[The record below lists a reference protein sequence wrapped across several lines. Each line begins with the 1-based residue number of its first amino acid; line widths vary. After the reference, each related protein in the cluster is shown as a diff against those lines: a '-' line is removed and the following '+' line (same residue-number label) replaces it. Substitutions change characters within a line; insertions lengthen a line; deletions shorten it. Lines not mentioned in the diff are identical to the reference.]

1 MQSTWI
7 YSKFLLFL
15 ISSFLFLNAF
25 AQSPKVYD
33 TPLYPTGWNKPTALP
48 DRIILNAS
56 EQADTKVNVTWRT
69 DTTVLK
75 GYVEVVEIDIA
86 PKFWRN
92 ATSIEA
98 ATNAWD
104 GSEVKLAQLKAHYHS
119 AELTQLKPGTSYV
132 YRVGNG
138 NYWSE
143 WFQFKTV
150 HKKEGG
156 MKMLFIGDVQ
166 NNILDIGSRLLRQ
179 AYQHHGNADLLLY
192 SGDLINY
199 AHKDAE
205 WEEWF
210 KMGGFIH
217 STIPSVMTP
226 GNHEY
231 NPATVQDEQ
240 NNVRILSSQWKPQ
253 FSLPK
258 NGPQGL
264 EESVYFVD
272 YPLVRVVCLNT
283 NIDSEEQITWLE
295 STLANNTKKWTIVF
309 FHHPV
314 YPTVVGRTDTRVGEI
329 LIPILEKHK
338 VDLVLMGH
346 DHAYS
351 RGRSKNTAL
360 PVYVVSMAGAK
371 MYNVNKSWEDFGG
384 IRQRVGENIQLY
396 QSIEIT
402 QNKIDFTS
410 YLITGQVYDQFRIEK
425 KKDKPKFIELSKGIP
440 EKLHSNTTSYYDK
453 LPTQIEQS
461 ILNKYDGYRIVRVV
475 TLKKQEVFQYDV
487 LLRKQNNT
495 DIKLLLS
502 ESGEIISEN

>member
-1 MQSTWI
+1 MQSTWMS
-7 YSKFLLFL
+7 YKPLLFVVCY
-15 ISSFLFLNAF
+15 FLFFNAS

-33 TPLYPTGWNKPTALP
+33 TPMYPTGWNKPSILP
-48 DRIILNAS
+48 DRVIMNAS

-75 GYVEVVEIDIA
+75 GYVELAEIDVA

-92 ATSIEA
+92 AITIEA

-104 GSEVKLAQLKAHYHS
+104 GTDVKLAQLKAHYHS
-119 AELTQLKPGTSYV
+119 AEIGRLKPGTTYV

-138 NYWSE
+138 NHWSE
-143 WFQFKTV
+143 WFQFKTI
-150 HKKEGG
+150 HKTDGA
-156 MKMLFIGDVQ
+156 MKILFIGDVQ

-179 AYQHHGNADLLLY
+179 AYKHQGNADLLIY
-192 SGDLINY
+192 SGDLVNY
-199 AHKDAE
+199 AHKDTE

-253 FSLPK
+253 FTLPD
-258 NGPQGL
+258 NGIKGL

-283 NIDSEEQITWLE
+283 NIDLENQLTWLE
-295 STLANNTKKWTIVF
+295 STLASNKKKWTIVF

-314 YPTVVGRTDTRVGEI
+314 FPTVVGRTDTKVGEK
-329 LIPILEKHK
+329 LLPIFEKYK
-338 VDLVLMGH
+338 VDLVLSGH

-351 RGRSKNTAL
+351 RGRSKNMPL
-360 PVYVVSMAGAK
+360 PVYVVSMAGLK
-371 MYNVNKSWEDFGG
+371 MYNINKGWENFGG

-396 QSIEIT
+396 QTIDINQT
-402 QNKIDFTS
+402 KIDFTS
-410 YLITGQVYDQFRIEK
+410 YLVTGEVYDQFRIEK
-425 KKDKPKFIELSKGIP
+425 KKDKPKFVELSKGIP
-440 EKLHSNTTSYYDK
+440 EKLHGNTTSYYDK
-453 LPTQIEQS
+453 LPSQIEQS
-461 ILNKYDGYRIVRVV
+461 VLKMYEGFRVVRVV
-475 TLKKQEVFQYDV
+475 TLKKKEVFQYEV
-487 LLRKQNNT
+487 LLRKENNA

-502 ESGEIISEN
+502 ESGELISEN